1 MLTSMHANTRRLP
14 VPKQKEK
21 PVTMLGVRMPTPL
34 HRRLRLYAL
43 RRGISVQALILQAVR
58 DLLAHKE
65 AL

>member
-1 MLTSMHANTRRLP
+1 